1 MSKVVRDR
9 LLEICPQKNLGILT
23 MDEIKKS
30 CNVAFKIIGYEPV
43 NLDESIVKSDYT
55 DDTMLWEFIYEVWRI
70 DNESE

>member
-1 MSKVVRDR
+1 MSRVVRDR

-30 CNVAFKIIGYEPV
+30 CRVAFEIIGYEPV
-43 NLDESIVKSDYT
+43 NLDESIVKSNYT
-55 DDTMLWEFIYEVWRI
+55 DDTALWEFIYEVWRI